1 MGEAAAGASPQR
13 RECPYS
19 IQSFFLVVQMSWRIT
34 IGFPEMV
41 GDEDS
46 VIVHRVRNFG
56 ETLFHHFRDS
66 NRGSIDLKQVDRAT
80 RSLVVERVR
89 NRDLRRT
96 VRLLEKLAAAEFP
109 ERTPEIITCKAS
121 D

>member
-1 MGEAAAGASPQR
+1 
-13 RECPYS
+13 
-19 IQSFFLVVQMSWRIT
+19 
-34 IGFPEMV
+34 MV
-41 GDEDS
+41 GDEDI

-56 ETLFHHFRDS
+56 ETLFRHFRDS
-66 NRGSIDLKQVDRAT
+66 DRGSIDLKQVDRAT

-109 ERTPEIITCKAS
+109 ERGPEIITYKAS